1 VYKPILHIIR
11 IMGVGIGLMVLVLYT
26 RSALAKGTET
36 PGPALI
42 ISQGGTDV
50 AAFGSGLID
59 AQPQDIG
66 VTVPAG
72 STVNHLIHDIPGST
86 PSLTDSRI

>member
-1 VYKPILHIIR
+1 
-11 IMGVGIGLMVLVLYT
+11 MGVGMGLLVLILYT
-26 RSALAKGTET
+26 SSALAEGTEIL
-36 PGPALI
+36 GPALI
-42 ISQGGTDV
+42 IIQGGTDV

-59 AQPQDIG
+59 GQPQDIV

-86 PSLTDSRI
+86 TNLTDSRI